1 MVKNSTVVLSLQ
13 VYTFLLLL
21 SIALNFF
28 ILLSCSFSL
37 DFCAFLLL
45 LCSTMDSNLD
55 DIDAIWFQKKVSEIF
70 GNNKVDELLNVLGG
84 DYDDMEAK
92 NRLLLCM
99 KNEASHFI
107 NFLLR
112 NRFKISLTKVIKNLS
127 LEASAATPTDS
138 SSEEDYNI
146 VMISTM
152 PDWAQPAF
160 KGMTHLNRVQSK
172 VYKTALFN
180 HDNLL
185 LCAPT
190 GAGKDIVAVL
200 TILQQIALHR
210 NPYNGYIDHSA
221 YKILYMTHSE
231 AVVKL
236 VRMLR
241 KTFEDYGIKVGELSE
256 DPSVTWEQIEES
268 QIMVTTP
275 EK

>member
-1 MVKNSTVVLSLQ
+1 MLINKKNICQ
-13 VYTFLLLL
+13 
-21 SIALNFF
+21 
-28 ILLSCSFSL
+28 
-37 DFCAFLLL
+37 
-45 LCSTMDSNLD
+45 
-55 DIDAIWFQKKVSEIF
+55 
-70 GNNKVDELLNVLGG
+70 
-84 DYDDMEAK
+84 
-92 NRLLLCM
+92 
-99 KNEASHFI
+99 
-107 NFLLR
+107 
-112 NRFKISLTKVIKNLS
+112 
-127 LEASAATPTDS
+127 
-138 SSEEDYNI
+138 EDYNI